1 MVGSVGRVFAAVP
14 LPAEVRLALD
24 AKLQQHTLPGK
35 VPPPENWHLT
45 LRFLGNIEEVTYQR
59 FLAALDSADLGQRF
73 RVSLSRLGA
82 FPNPKRA
89 TVLWLGLSQGL
100 DELSEI
106 ALTAEEAAQAAGL
119 PPEERPFRPH
129 LTLSRIRPQVDVS
142 TLIDSFGDTGI
153 GWRCET
159 IVVYRSHLGSAGT
172 RYEPLEIFNLRR

>member
-24 AKLQQHTLPGK
+24 DKLQQHQLPGK
-35 VPPPENWHLT
+35 VAPPENWHLT
-45 LRFLGNIEEVTYQR
+45 LRFLGNVEEVSYQR
-59 FLAALDSADLGQRF
+59 FLAALDTADLGQRF
-73 RVSLSRLGA
+73 RVALSRLGA

-89 TVLWLGLSQGL
+89 TVLWVGLSQGL
-100 DELSEI
+100 DELGEL
-106 ALTAEEAAQAAGL
+106 ALTAEEAAQTAGL
-119 PPEERPFRPH
+119 PAEERPFRPH

-142 TLIDSFGDTGI
+142 SLLEAFGDTGI

-159 IVVYRSHLGSAGT
+159 MVVYRSHLGSEGA